1 MVSSNARPRAR
12 RAPRTLPFHA
22 PVRAWALSEWA
33 LVPLRVFIGA
43 TFTYA
48 ALQKLANPNFFNP
61 ASPISI
67 QSQIRAAAHTS
78 PIHLVLTHLASSATL
93 VGWIIAIG
101 ELAVGIGTLIGLWTR
116 VAALGGLLISLSL
129 FLTVSFHASPYF
141 TGADIVFFFA
151 WTALLIAGGG
161 SRLSIDGLVAS
172 RVAHE
177 HGRTGA
183 QIVPIPFTTVQ
194 ELCGHFQKGTCDAR
208 EGLACDAAHCPV
220 LLGEVL
226 ASAVTDEVATTM
238 HRRSVV
244 LASVAGVGA
253 VSVAFVAGAVDAV
266 TGRMINDA
274 PAPSGEDLALSLND
288 ALKSPSNEPAPA
300 GKLLGAASEVPLNEA
315 ASFVIPSNGDP
326 GIAIHT
332 DAGGFVAYN
341 AICPHMGC
349 TVGYSSSS
357 KVIVCPCHGSQFQ
370 VATGAVIE
378 GPAPHGLTKLS
389 IVEGANGNLYL
400 Q

>member
-1 MVSSNARPRAR
+1 
-12 RAPRTLPFHA
+12 
-22 PVRAWALSEWA
+22 VRAWALAEWA

-61 ASPISI
+61 ASPLSI

-93 VGWIIAIG
+93 IGWIIAIG

-151 WTALLIAGGG
+151 WTTLLIAGGG
-161 SRLSIDGLVAS
+161 SRLSID
-172 RVAHE
+172 
-177 HGRTGA
+177 
-183 QIVPIPFTTVQ
+183 
-194 ELCGHFQKGTCDAR
+194 
-208 EGLACDAAHCPV
+208 V
-220 LLGEVL
+220 L
-226 ASAVTDEVATTM
+226 
-238 HRRSVV
+238 
-244 LASVAGVGA
+244 
-253 VSVAFVAGAVDAV
+253 
-266 TGRMINDA
+266 
-274 PAPSGEDLALSLND
+274 
-288 ALKSPSNEPAPA
+288 
-300 GKLLGAASEVPLNEA
+300 
-315 ASFVIPSNGDP
+315 
-326 GIAIHT
+326 
-332 DAGGFVAYN
+332 VAYN

-349 TVGYSSSS
+349 TAGYSSSS

-389 IVEGANGNLYL
+389 IIEGANGNLYL